1 MDERSWGRN
10 VRADRSH
17 GGEKFLEEYRGV
29 VGFQVPGDWFAGDTA
44 ASGDEKGA
52 AGIVGVLVL
61 GAHRPRGKPIGTLA
75 AAQLTPGFGLIPLD
89 VVRVLGMVKVAQ
101 GEGSAIP
108 SEPKIEAH
116 ATNATAGLYRVGSK
130 ECGAKAQVAVP
141 VPGLKQRDQF
151 ALAGMN
157 SSGHGAFQVRVL
169 DTGAPQGRDNSPMS
183 QPPAPGLS

>member
-1 MDERSWGRN
+1 MNEQSWGRN

-17 GGEKFLEEYRGV
+17 DGEKFLEECHGV
-29 VGFQVPGDWFAGDTA
+29 VGFQMPGDWFAGDTA

-130 ECGAKAQVAVP
+130 ECGAKAQVAVC
-141 VPGLKQRDQF
+141 VPGFKLGDQVG
-151 ALAGMN
+151 LAGEN
-157 SSGHGAFQVRVL
+157 AAVHGAFRVGVL
-169 DTGAPQGRDNSPMS
+169 DTGGPQADVAPR
-183 QPPAPGLS
+183 